1 MERRTRSNDLLAFAI
16 IFIFTTIFSA
26 NIVYGQ
32 QLSSSRL
39 RSSPITPVSTKIRSQ
54 MCDPGNPSLKVV
66 NTTEARICG
75 IPKTVKNT
83 TTTTASSS
91 SSPPASVVAGGA
103 SPNQQQTVNAKN
115 NKLVSGSNNFPI
127 PRTTALVSDSSNKSL
142 SAASKIAPQTNAIN
156 NQLRHAVTTSNT
168 TVGHNYTFATTTPA
182 GATDKMLY
190 LGYHGIPAK
199 SDSTSKEKES
209 PDTKSI
215 SHDTSSSS
223 GIKSTSKEK
232 DSSDTKDTKRT
243 SDSDTHKSK
252 DTSGKHSNDLG
263 RKIEGILK
271 DVL

>member
-1 MERRTRSNDLLAFAI
+1 MERRTRSNDLVAFAI

-39 RSSPITPVSTKIRSQ
+39 RSSPITPVSTKIRSE

-83 TTTTASSS
+83 TTTAASSSS

-127 PRTTALVSDSSNKSL
+127 PRTTGLVSDSSNKSL

-168 TVGHNYTFATTTPA
+168 TVGHNNTFATTTPA
-182 GATDKMLY
+182 RATDKLLY

-199 SDSTSKEKES
+199 SDSTSKEK
-209 PDTKSI
+209 
-215 SHDTSSSS
+215 
-223 GIKSTSKEK
+223 

-243 SDSDTHKSK
+243 TDSDTHKSK